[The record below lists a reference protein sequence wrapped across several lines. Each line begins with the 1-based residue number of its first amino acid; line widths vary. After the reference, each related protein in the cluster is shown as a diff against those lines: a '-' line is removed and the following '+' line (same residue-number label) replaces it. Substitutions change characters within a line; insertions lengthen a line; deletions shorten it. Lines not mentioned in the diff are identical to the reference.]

1 MVSDRRGSN
10 YQSADFDQRKAIIV
24 GELLLDASAEQ
35 IINSLRIKRYLELM
49 FEEYGMDDPELYFT
63 CPEQYKDQWGIELFK
78 FKISSLNYLLSDVM
92 DYCTP
97 KKQKNKNHK
106 SDKLRGVIVDVD
118 KKLHAL
124 NINSLCSIDQLDS
137 SKEKFSKILRDL
149 CYHLDKKS
157 REYYKGTLDFISC
170 NTNLK
175 IVDSSEF
182 KSLNFEEE
190 ELDPGFDSTDKNYKL
205 STNESTYNHQETT
218 PRVISSDFLQGQTES
233 DELIDYNQTSPP
245 ETQQYLHNPNN
256 IIFYGDQKIPVLG
269 CGPFHNTAYVCD
281 INGGYYLVAVD
292 PSTGQLV
299 DFLDPKTGTSLY
311 PQQSRSTLQFNNQRQ
326 PIANNNYSQYHNTTY
341 NQ

>member
-10 YQSADFDQRKAIIV
+10 QSADFDQRKAIIV
-24 GELLLDASAEQ
+24 GELLLDASSEP

-205 STNESTYNHQETT
+205 STNESIDNHQETT
-218 PRVISSDFLQGQTES
+218 PRVISSDFLQGQTEI

-245 ETQQYLHNPNN
+245 ETQYLHNPNN
-256 IIFYGDQKIPVLG
+256 IIFYGDQEIPNLG
-269 CGPFHNTAYVCD
+269 RGPFPNSYVCD
-281 INGGYYLVAVD
+281 INGGYYLVAVN

-299 DFLDPKTGTSLY
+299 DFLDPATGASLY
-311 PQQSRSTLQFNNQRQ
+311 DQQQIRSTPQFYNQIQ
-326 PIANNNYSQYHNTTY
+326 PITNNNYNQIYTNY